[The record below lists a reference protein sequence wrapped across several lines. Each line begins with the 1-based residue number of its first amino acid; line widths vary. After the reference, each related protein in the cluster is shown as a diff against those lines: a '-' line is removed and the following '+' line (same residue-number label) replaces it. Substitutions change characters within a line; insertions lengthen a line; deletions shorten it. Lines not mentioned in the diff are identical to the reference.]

1 MKNLSLSSY
10 LPGTLL
16 ATACLAISALTAH
29 ASTYQ
34 SVVLGDSPVAF
45 YALNPA
51 VDGVDTA
58 PDLTANDNNGIIAGN
73 LSSGFGPTTYIT
85 NAAYFDGNEAIDLSQ
100 GANPGLLN
108 FTGPITL
115 EAWVQPTN
123 ALEFADIVAKGYD
136 SSTYDEISMRNNGTY
151 GGYYAT
157 SGSVGV
163 TGGFQVTNWTYLVMS
178 SDGTSN
184 KLYENGVLVAQ
195 APDPNGSIE
204 FNDDWVIGDG
214 SSAGQ
219 FRTWSGGISEVA
231 IYNHALTQ
239 AQILNHLYSGVMNS
253 SPGTSVPI
261 IALQPQSQSSYVG
274 SSVTFSV
281 AAASALATT
290 NQWYKGS
297 TPLPGQTGTTLTLN
311 DLQVTNAGNY
321 SVVVGDANGTTNSIV
336 ATLTVSVPQHLEWT
350 AAGGSGTW
358 DVDTTA
364 SWLNISNATTSV
376 FNQGDNVTFDDTTG
390 VATTV
395 NVNGTVIPSMVTVNS
410 SVNSF
415 TIQNGNNGNLSGPA
429 NLLKEGTSALTI
441 DTSGGL
447 SGSFIVGGGSLS
459 AGNYSLQSA
468 SSITVSNGAT
478 LDFAGG
484 YYNSIKPVSVG
495 GLGLNGE
502 GALYNSYANNVSELL
517 NITLTAN
524 TLFSG
529 SQRWDMASGST
540 ISGPYSLTL
549 DWSHDGGYGQWNSIT
564 IGANVLQVSVT
575 NSTTLGMTGMDTS
588 CLNTGTLFNIGTNGQ
603 LVLYSGGFNGSFNL
617 YNGAQL
623 VDYNG
628 NVVLGGSSLHVYSGA
643 TMYLYGAGI
652 SLTGTNLTFEDGA
665 AMQTYYNGGNN
676 PINNQVTFNGVAH
689 FVLGDHSETF
699 SGAMSGPGGFVL
711 DYYNN
716 EAILSASNTY
726 SGPTIISSTNNS
738 PEVVLV
744 GNGSIS
750 HSSLIFFGGN
760 SPTTAHID
768 VTGRSDD
775 TLTLASGQT
784 LEGVGG
790 INGNLTVGAG
800 STIAPGGTNTTI
812 GITVGSNPVGVIAA
826 SGNVALQGTTA
837 IKLDGVTNDVVEAGG
852 TLAYSGTLN
861 LANISG
867 TPLAAGNS
875 FQIFSA
881 ASYSGSFSTITPST
895 PGAGLTWNINQLSSG
910 IISVSGTANAI
921 ISSTSLSGTN
931 LVFSGTGGTGSG
943 SYYVL
948 STTNLQTGPWITNST
963 GAFLSNGSFSVT
975 NPIVHGAPQQFYQ
988 LKY

>member
-1 MKNLSLSSY
+1 
-10 LPGTLL
+10 
-16 ATACLAISALTAH
+16 
-29 ASTYQ
+29 
-34 SVVLGDSPVAF
+34 
-45 YALNPA
+45 
-51 VDGVDTA
+51 
-58 PDLTANDNNGIIAGN
+58 
-73 LSSGFGPTTYIT
+73 
-85 NAAYFDGNEAIDLSQ
+85 
-100 GANPGLLN
+100 
-108 FTGPITL
+108 
-115 EAWVQPTN
+115 
-123 ALEFADIVAKGYD
+123 
-136 SSTYDEISMRNNGTY
+136 
-151 GGYYAT
+151 
-157 SGSVGV
+157 
-163 TGGFQVTNWTYLVMS
+163 
-178 SDGTSN
+178 
-184 KLYENGVLVAQ
+184 
-195 APDPNGSIE
+195 
-204 FNDDWVIGDG
+204 
-214 SSAGQ
+214 
-219 FRTWSGGISEVA
+219 
-231 IYNHALTQ
+231 
-239 AQILNHLYSGVMNS
+239 
-253 SPGTSVPI
+253 
-261 IALQPQSQSSYVG
+261 
-274 SSVTFSV
+274 
-281 AAASALATT
+281 
-290 NQWYKGS
+290 
-297 TPLPGQTGTTLTLN
+297 
-311 DLQVTNAGNY
+311 
-321 SVVVGDANGTTNSIV
+321 
-336 ATLTVSVPQHLEWT
+336 
-350 AAGGSGTW
+350 
-358 DVDTTA
+358 
-364 SWLNISNATTSV
+364 
-376 FNQGDNVTFDDTTG
+376 
-390 VATTV
+390 
-395 NVNGTVIPSMVTVNS
+395 
-410 SVNSF
+410 
-415 TIQNGNNGNLSGPA
+415 
-429 NLLKEGTSALTI
+429 
-441 DTSGGL
+441 
-447 SGSFIVGGGSLS
+447 
-459 AGNYSLQSA
+459 
-468 SSITVSNGAT
+468 
-478 LDFAGG
+478 
-484 YYNSIKPVSVG
+484 
-495 GLGLNGE
+495 
-502 GALYNSYANNVSELL
+502 
-517 NITLTAN
+517 
-524 TLFSG
+524 
-529 SQRWDMASGST
+529 
-540 ISGPYSLTL
+540 
-549 DWSHDGGYGQWNSIT
+549 
-564 IGANVLQVSVT
+564 
-575 NSTTLGMTGMDTS
+575 
-588 CLNTGTLFNIGTNGQ
+588 
-603 LVLYSGGFNGSFNL
+603 
-617 YNGAQL
+617 
-623 VDYNG
+623 
-628 NVVLGGSSLHVYSGA
+628 
-643 TMYLYGAGI
+643 
-652 SLTGTNLTFEDGA
+652 
-665 AMQTYYNGGNN
+665 MQTYYNSGNN

-895 PGAGLTWNINQLSSG
+895 PGAGLTWNVNQLSSG